1 MLFNISQANAQN
13 DATGQCGST
22 IREGLDLVFVLDTS
36 GSIGTERFGFIREFV
51 EEIVKV
57 LDIGVEENQTLVGV
71 ILFATDAAIHFNLN
85 NFTDANAL
93 LLAINP
99 GLPYSRGL
107 TYTNEAL
114 DLLRTSALDGSMGLR
129 ERRHHVAIVVTDGRS
144 SVLPL
149 TVTAA
154 SRLHSETAYQV
165 YAVGVNQ
172 ALQSEL
178 EIIATDPTLTFH
190 TNNFDAATLQ
200 KLQQSVT
207 QTLCESKL
215 QIKFG
220 EGGK

>member
-13 DATGQCGST
+13 DVTGQCGST

-129 ERRHHVAIVVTDGRS
+129 EGRHHVAIVVTDGRS

-154 SRLHSETAYQV
+154 SILHSETAYQV

-190 TNNFDAATLQ
+190 TNDFDAVTLQ
-200 KLQQSVT
+200 QLQQSVT

-215 QIKFG
+215 
-220 EGGK
+220 